1 MSTPERWIVIDR
13 WDDFQHPDAGRS
25 GVTPW
30 IKSYTR
36 LLSNDDFLE
45 LSHHIRGVLFGLWLE
60 YARARRQLGGS
71 PVALTRRLGQRV
83 TTRDLDTLNHA
94 GFIHF
99 VASKPQ
105 AERKQPASLEVE
117 VEKKDLARARAT
129 PKSKPTETNPY
140 ACPRDGLRFA
150 LDRQLI
156 DHLYDAHN
164 LKGPEL
170 VQTLHDLDIPLDLI
184 PEHIPGSPAYISL
197 GAHQN
202 AEVAAPQP
210 AALRSQGDHE

>member
-45 LSHHIRGVLFGLWLE
+45 LSHHLRGVLFGLWLE

-117 VEKKDLARARAT
+117 VEKKDLARTRAT
-129 PKSKPTETNPY
+129 PQSKPAETDHNAANPHV
-140 ACPRDGLRFA
+140 CPRPSCALRFPTA
-150 LDRQLI
+150 RRLD
-156 DHLYDAHN
+156 
-164 LKGPEL
+164 
-170 VQTLHDLDIPLDLI
+170 
-184 PEHIPGSPAYISL
+184 EHIENVHWNEATP
-197 GAHQN
+197 
-202 AEVAAPQP
+202 
-210 AALRSQGDHE
+210 